1 MISLNRS
8 ACAWALRWLF
18 FAGLLGSLAFAG
30 CKPSAPP
37 TSSEPPKAT
46 DKNEESKE
54 EPKPPPAADL
64 ALIPPSLKTD
74 AFEFYG
80 LGNTEAL
87 RYEVIADGAAPKVGD
102 QTVRFTGMKDGN
114 AQFSI
119 ERTGDLAS
127 AMGSQ
132 ELELRPKGIYTTQTS
147 LGSIEGDSLELPS
160 SLKIGTTWKA
170 DQSLKTADERQV
182 KSSATYK
189 VVRMEK
195 VKTKGGDFD
204 ALLVTGKGSITLDG
218 QKASL
223 DMKQWLAKGKGAV
236 KTEIATKF
244 ESGTGTKVSIELN
257 K

>member
-1 MISLNRS
+1 MISRNRS
-8 ACAWALRWLF
+8 ACASALRWLLF
-18 FAGLLGSLAFAG
+18 VGLAGSLALAG
-30 CKPSAPP
+30 CKPSTP
-37 TSSEPPKAT
+37 TTSAEPPKTAE
-46 DKNEESKE
+46 KSEEPKE
-54 EPKPPPAADL
+54 EPSAPPAADL
-64 ALIPPSLKTD
+64 ALIPPSLRTE

-80 LGNTEAL
+80 LGNTEAM
-87 RYEVIADGAAPKVGD
+87 RYEVVADGAAPKVGD

-160 SLKIGTTWKA
+160 NLKVGTTWKA
-170 DQSLKTADERQV
+170 DQSLKTSDGRKV

-189 VVRMEK
+189 VLRMEK

-204 ALLVTGKGSITLDG
+204 ALLVTGKGTITLDE

-236 KTEIATKF
+236 KTEITTKF
-244 ESGTGTKVSIELN
+244 ESGTGTKVSIELT